1 MTETLSEIPQGR
13 VPWMINQPGLEYPAE
28 IVRAQHYD
36 ATSGGNGV
44 SSPDSMRVTAQPAPD
59 GTVQIGTGGATLRSN
74 YVGQANQSY
83 QVMNFTPQTLTVPPT
98 GSASAGRHDLLI
110 ARVIDP
116 DHEDHPDFEGG
127 GAIPE
132 ETAPTLDYWRYE
144 LHQGRDSRATFPYP
158 HVKLAHIRRGPNQTI
173 VRPQDIRDLRE
184 LANPKKDWHVEGR
197 NISIAETEPLHTGTT
212 VWPSAATHTARFPE
226 FATRM
231 KVIAGVEM
239 ARSHDTVGDRGAA
252 SGNFLVYFIHP
263 DGTEINTQQTDWRTS
278 GDEDREKLNILLT
291 HQLRVPEKFR
301 GEDIRVEFRA
311 RKYSGPNVYA
321 DGATSYRLQLYFE
334 QEIR

>member
-1 MTETLSEIPQGR
+1 
-13 VPWMINQPGLEYPAE
+13 
-28 IVRAQHYD
+28 
-36 ATSGGNGV
+36 
-44 SSPDSMRVTAQPAPD
+44 SMRVTAQPAPD

-173 VRPQDIRDLRE
+173 VRPQDIHDLRK
-184 LANPKKDWHVEGR
+184 LAAPKTWLHMR
-197 NISIAETEPLHTGTT
+197 SANLYRSETQSLHTDST
-212 VWPSAATHTARFPE
+212 VWPTTATHSVDITEWAE
-226 FATRM
+226 D
-231 KVIAGVEM
+231 VQI
-239 ARSHDTVGDRGAA
+239 DAA
-252 SGNFLVYFIHP
+252 S
-263 DGTEINTQQTDWRTS
+263 
-278 GDEDREKLNILLT
+278 
-291 HQLRVPEKFR
+291 
-301 GEDIRVEFRA
+301 
-311 RKYSGPNVYA
+311 
-321 DGATSYRLQLYFE
+321 
-334 QEIR
+334 